1 MQNLQKMLPKF
12 SIALAVVFAAT
23 IGYLLTR
30 GNTVD
35 VEARKISRS
44 ELVEAIY
51 ATGYVEAENIANLS
65 AEFSGTVRSIGA
77 LEGQQV
83 SKGQAIIVFD
93 SVQPRL
99 AVNEARA
106 AVAEELAAVRD
117 NNLRLQRNRSL
128 FQVGAISRQDFEA
141 AERNSVQSGESL
153 RQRQMQL
160 KSREDDLEKLKVVA
174 PFAGILTLQN
184 VKEGDYVQSGTLVAT
199 VTDPARYLVVVEV
212 DELDVPR
219 LRTGLKAVIAFDSMP
234 EKRFDATVVRIVPQ
248 TDRVT
253 KTSRVYLKLDQ
264 TVSEIQ
270 GGMTA
275 TANIVYN
282 TKKGALLVSKSSV
295 FEEERRS
302 YVWKIVEGKLKKQP
316 IRTGDSDLVFIQVLE
331 GLDAG
336 DVVVTSPQENFR
348 DGMETRLVKDTPK
361 KQS

>member
-12 SIALAVVFAAT
+12 SIALGVIFAAT
-23 IGYLLTR
+23 LGYLLTR

-35 VEARKISRS
+35 VEARRISRS

-77 LEGQQV
+77 LEGQRV

-117 NNLRLQRNRSL
+117 NNLRLQRNRTL
-128 FQVGAISRQDFEA
+128 FQAGAISRQDFEA

-160 KSREDDLEKLKVVA
+160 RSREDDLKKLSVVA
-174 PFAGILTLQN
+174 PFSGILTLQN

-199 VTDPARYLVVVEV
+199 VTDPSRYLVVVEV

-219 LRTGLKAVIAFDSMP
+219 LRNGLKAVIAFDSMP

-264 TVSEIQ
+264 AVPEIQ

-282 TKKGALLVSKSSV
+282 TKKGTLLVRKSSI
-295 FEEERRS
+295 FEEERKN
-302 YVWKIVEGKLKKQP
+302 YVWKIVDGKLKKQQ
-316 IRTGDSDLVFIQVLE
+316 IRTGDSDLVFIEVTG
-331 GLDAG
+331 GLADG
-336 DVVVTSPQENFR
+336 DVVVTSPQEKFR
-348 DGMETRLVKDTPK
+348 DGMEARIVKELPK
-361 KQS
+361 KQA

>member
-30 GNTVD
+30 GNTVE
-35 VEARKISRS
+35 VEAQKISRS

-65 AEFSGTVRSIGA
+65 AEFSGTVRSIAA
-77 LEGQQV
+77 LEGQHV

-99 AVNEARA
+99 AVDEARA
-106 AVAEELAAVRD
+106 AMAGELAVSRD
-117 NNLRLQRNRSL
+117 NNLRLQRNRTL
-128 FQVGAISRQDFEA
+128 FQAGAISRQDFEA
-141 AERNSVQSGESL
+141 AERNSSQSGELL

-160 KSREDDLEKLKVVA
+160 KSREDDLNKLSVVA
-174 PFAGILTLQN
+174 PFAGILTLQS
-184 VKEGDYVQSGTLVAT
+184 VKEGDYVKSGTLVAT
-199 VTDPARYLVVVEV
+199 VADPARYLVVVEV

-234 EKRFDATVVRIVPQ
+234 EKRFDATVTRIVPQ

-253 KTSRVYLKLDQ
+253 KTSRVYLKLDDP
-264 TVSEIQ
+264 VPAIQ

-282 TKKGALLVSKSSV
+282 KRKGALLVRKSSV
-295 FEEERRS
+295 FEEEHQS
-302 YVWKIVEGKLKKQP
+302 YVWKIVKGKLKKQP
-316 IRTGDSDLVFIQVLE
+316 IRTGDSDLVFIEVTG

-336 DVVVTSPQENFR
+336 EVVVTSPQEKYR
-348 DGMETRLVKDTPK
+348 DGMETRIVKAGK
-361 KQS
+361 KKS

>member
-30 GNTVD
+30 GNTVE
-35 VEARKISRS
+35 VEAQKISRS

-77 LEGQQV
+77 LEGQRV

-99 AVNEARA
+99 AVDEARA
-106 AVAEELAAVRD
+106 AVAEEAAAARD
-117 NNLRLQRNRSL
+117 NSQRLQRNRTL
-128 FQVGAISRQDFEA
+128 LQAGAISRQDFDS
-141 AERNSVQSGESL
+141 AERNSSQSAESL
-153 RQRQMQL
+153 RQRQAQL
-160 KSREDDLEKLKVVA
+160 KSREDDLKKLSVVA
-174 PFAGILTLQN
+174 PFDGMLTLQN
-184 VKEGDYVQSGTLVAT
+184 VKEGDYIQSGTLVAT
-199 VTDPARYLVVVEV
+199 VADPARYLVVVEV

-234 EKRFDATVVRIVPQ
+234 EKRFNASVVRIVPQ

-253 KTSRVYLKLDQ
+253 KTSRVYLRLDDP
-264 TVSEIQ
+264 VPAIQ

-282 TKKGALLVSKSSV
+282 TKRGTLLVRKSSI

-302 YVWKIVEGKLKKQP
+302 YVWKIVKGKLKKQP
-316 IRTGDSDLVFIQVLE
+316 IRTGDSDLVFIEVTG

-336 DVVVTSPQENFR
+336 DVVVSSPQEKFR
-348 DGMETRLVKDTPK
+348 DGMEARIVKNGK
-361 KQS
+361 KSS